1 MIKNFFKLTLFT
13 CLISLYSCDK
23 EETNRVEYP
32 DFQNPMSVTASQS
45 NLVLEEDK
53 ADQTAVTF
61 TWTEGNNRGQ
71 GTSLKYV
78 VNLGLQL
85 ESGVRELPAIEIPD
99 GQHSLSY
106 THAELNEMLI
116 DKWSVSPDLQ
126 VNINIKVTAQIIGG
140 SLAQLPEV
148 AETTINVTAYTVSEE
163 PNPEEKPYE
172 TVCLAGSCIPDGYN
186 MSTVPRL
193 NWESTAPNLYT
204 LDRIHLTASSIL
216 FVLDPDAGY
225 DNSRM
230 FQAPVSTRPQLSDG
244 VPQAMVLTPGKAPEW
259 KWNVASEG
267 DYRVVIDVEAMT
279 VTVYKL

>member
-13 CLISLYSCDK
+13 CLISLCSCDE

-32 DFQNPMSVTASQS
+32 DFQHPMSVTASQS

-53 ADQTAVTF
+53 ADQTAITF
-61 TWTEGNNRGQ
+61 TWTEGNNRGS

-106 THAELNEMLI
+106 THEELNELLLA
-116 DKWSVSPDLQ
+116 KWNVSPEIQ
-126 VNINIKVTAQIIGG
+126 ENINIKVTARIIGG

-148 AETTINVTAYTVSEE
+148 AETTVKATAYAVSEK
-163 PNPEEKPYE
+163 PKPGEKPYE
-172 TVCLAGSCIPDGYN
+172 TVCLAGSCIADGYN
-186 MSTVPRL
+186 MSTIPRM
-193 NWESTAPNLYT
+193 NWNPSIPNLYT
-204 LDRIHLTASSIL
+204 IDKIHLTAASIL

-230 FQAPVSTRPQLSDG
+230 FQAPVSTKPQLADG
-244 VPQAMVLTPGKAPEW
+244 IPQPMVLTPGKAPEW
-259 KWNVASEG
+259 KWNVAVEG
-267 DYRVVIDVEAMT
+267 DYKVVVDVEAIT
-279 VTVYKL
+279 VTIHKL